1 VTFLELRDAAR
12 VDVVAWWHRVWP
24 LAGSAIALI
33 VNVACVGF
41 LGYALA
47 KAIL

>member
-24 LAGSAIALI
+24 PT
-33 VNVACVGF
+33 
-41 LGYALA
+41 ALA
-47 KAIL
+47 VALLIDAAWIGLLSYGLMRLL